1 MAQDDGQ
8 ERTEE
13 ATPKRKRDARDKG
26 QVPRSRELTTLLM
39 LVICSGALYVMGGHI
54 VEMLN
59 KTMEVNF
66 TLSREQIFDT
76 HTLLKLFDE
85 TMVAGLWGLA
95 PFLLVTVIVA
105 LLAPALLGGWS
116 FSSDAVGFKWEKMD
130 PIKGLKRIFGWQGVM
145 ELFKAVAKFLIVVVA
160 TATVLWLFF
169 DQYLGLGNESLQR
182 GLIHAAELVFWALL
196 VASCA
201 LGLVAAVDAPFQ
213 LWTHNKQLKMTHQE
227 IKDEYKSTEG
237 KPEVKRRI
245 REVQM
250 AMSQR
255 RMMADVPKADV
266 IITNPTH
273 YAVALRYDPK
283 SMAAPVMVAK
293 GADLM
298 AAEIRRVA
306 TESTVPIMS
315 SPALARSIFYHT
327 DIGAEVPTGLYKAVA
342 MILAFVFQTR
352 RKRQNY
358 SAQPLS
364 MPDVPIPDEL
374 RRD

>member
-1 MAQDDGQ
+1 
-8 ERTEE
+8 
-13 ATPKRKRDARDKG
+13 
-26 QVPRSRELTTLLM
+26 
-39 LVICSGALYVMGGHI
+39 
-54 VEMLN
+54 
-59 KTMEVNF
+59 
-66 TLSREQIFDT
+66 
-76 HTLLKLFDE
+76 
-85 TMVAGLWGLA
+85 
-95 PFLLVTVIVA
+95 
-105 LLAPALLGGWS
+105 
-116 FSSDAVGFKWEKMD
+116 
-130 PIKGLKRIFGWQGVM
+130 
-145 ELFKAVAKFLIVVVA
+145 
-160 TATVLWLFF
+160 
-169 DQYLGLGNESLQR
+169 
-182 GLIHAAELVFWALL
+182 
-196 VASCA
+196 
-201 LGLVAAVDAPFQ
+201 
-213 LWTHNKQLKMTHQE
+213 
-227 IKDEYKSTEG
+227 
-237 KPEVKRRI
+237 
-245 REVQM
+245 M

-283 SMAAPVMVAK
+283 SMAAAVMVAK